1 MTKQSDDGNSIEK
14 SILYVLPDTRILKS
28 HVDRWIDST
37 REQSREQTLCWFSVQ
52 SRFLL
57 NLLPTK
63 AMLLLAADEN
73 ADIFLIRKMKFAI
86 YLYLSSRMCWK
97 YLSRQIFS
105 FMLGIKTLMK
115 KGRSTSSKSMNKK
128 IQTIPVSMSAF
139 WVMISWYDTTCVSI
153 TVYLVA
159 FR

>member
-14 SILYVLPDTRILKS
+14 SILYIFARHQNTKKS
-28 HVDRWIDST
+28 R
-37 REQSREQTLCWFSVQ
+37 RQMNRLYCREQTLCWFSVQ

-63 AMLLLAADEN
+63 AMLLLEADEN

-97 YLSRQIFS
+97 YSSRQIFL
-105 FMLGIKTLMK
+105 FMLRIKTLMK

-128 IQTIPVSMSAF
+128 IQTIPDSMSAF

-153 TVYLVA
+153 TVYLMA